1 MTRLYLADIEI
12 RLPFPLRL
20 TCALFQQQI
29 DDIEPAIHRC
39 CVECGL
45 PIKVRHVHV
54 TGPSY
59 QSFKGPWVPS
69 VGSACHQL
77 SQLTLTKG
85 PSTCFQV
92 LGSPMVGIH
101 DGIWRNT
108 PKWTQSRH
116 CVASRRSR
124 RFLIGIPLCEEKILC
139 QIWIRCKM
147 LLHGMK
153 FYNWYSFSYL
163 RAKLKGMLAS
173 ENCNI
178 SGWQKAVSLKHF
190 ECSSP
195 RRTKSISGAPASL
208 CGAPYP
214 C

>member
-69 VGSACHQL
+69 VSSACHQL

-108 PKWTQSRH
+108 PKWTHSRH
-116 CVASRRSR
+116 YVASRRSR

-147 LLHGMK
+147 LLHGMNFVIGTVLAICAQYWRGCWPPK
-153 FYNWYSFSYL
+153 TAIFLGGKKRYL
-163 RAKLKGMLAS
+163 
-173 ENCNI
+173 
-178 SGWQKAVSLKHF
+178 
-190 ECSSP
+190 
-195 RRTKSISGAPASL
+195 
-208 CGAPYP
+208 
-214 C
+214 